1 MFRDKALVFEIKI
14 VILHSTK
21 TFWLMDTLFLLQFAC
36 FLFMILNA
44 GILIVSRLH
53 VRWVNKRYER
63 SRKLILAAMLGMAG
77 QYLLQM
83 VFGLRASGDDLGA
96 LVNIFIYTPCFTLIT
111 LGIYNIIAPH
121 AHFRQMN
128 LVCGV
133 QYAAIVGTFLLGFY
147 SKKSIH
153 IGWWLYLMLAFYTVN
168 TVYCVIK
175 IFIEMM
181 RRKKML
187 EKMSGTDLLPYVRYS
202 YASLFNVCFV
212 SVIMP
217 FVILNTPLLYVIG
230 PLGLCA
236 LFFFIMTFV
245 ALVNSYTP
253 SDELLDKED
262 DNEESYEK
270 TDESET
276 SESEEDN
283 NPTASTAEGGT
294 QSKPTELTKERT
306 EHIKAMLDRWCRKQG
321 YKDSSANM
329 MTLSLAIGVSKD
341 ELTLYFD
348 QCLNSTFRVWLSDIR
363 FDAAKAMMI
372 KHPDYSNDIISTEC
386 GFSSRTHLYRV
397 FKQRVF
403 CTPTVWRENNK
414 L

>member
-96 LVNIFIYTPCFTLIT
+96 IVNIFIYTPCFTLIT

-212 SVIMP
+212 SVVMP

-230 PLGLCA
+230 PIGLCA
-236 LFFFIMTFV
+236 IFFFTMTFV

-262 DNEESYEK
+262 DNEKNNEK
-270 TDESET
+270 TDDSET

-294 QSKPTELTKERT
+294 QPKPTELSKERT
-306 EHIKAMLDRWCRKQG
+306 ESIKAMLDRWCRKQG

>member
-96 LVNIFIYTPCFTLIT
+96 IVNIFIYTPCFTLIT

-294 QSKPTELTKERT
+294 QPKPTELTKERT
-306 EHIKAMLDRWCRKQG
+306 EHIKALLDRWCRKQG

-414 L
+414 P

>member
-1 MFRDKALVFEIKI
+1 
-14 VILHSTK
+14 
-21 TFWLMDTLFLLQFAC
+21 MDTLFLLQFAC

-217 FVILNTPLLYVIG
+217 FVILNTPLLYIIG

-236 LFFFIMTFV
+236 IFFFIMTFV

-262 DNEESYEK
+262 DNEKNNEK
-270 TDESET
+270 TDDSET

-294 QSKPTELTKERT
+294 QSKPTELSKERT

-372 KHPDYSNDIISTEC
+372 KYPDYSNDIISTEC

-397 FKQRVF
+397 FKQRVS

>member
-1 MFRDKALVFEIKI
+1 
-14 VILHSTK
+14 
-21 TFWLMDTLFLLQFAC
+21 MDTLFLLQFAC
-36 FLFMILNA
+36 FIFMILNA
-44 GILIVSRLH
+44 GILIVSRIH

-63 SRKLILAAMLGMAG
+63 SRKLIIAAMLGLAG

-96 LVNIFIYTPCFTLIT
+96 LVNIFIYTPCFTLIA
-111 LGIYNIIAPH
+111 LGIFNIIAPH
-121 AHFRQMN
+121 THFRQMN

-153 IGWWLYLMLAFYTVN
+153 IGWWIYLMLAFYTAN

-175 IFIEMM
+175 IFIEMT

-187 EKMSGTDLLPYVRYS
+187 EQMSGTDLLPYVRYS
-202 YASLFNVCFV
+202 NASLFNVCFV
-212 SVIMP
+212 SVVMP

-230 PLGLCA
+230 PIGLCTI
-236 LFFFIMTFV
+236 FFFVMTFV

-262 DNEESYEK
+262 DNEESDEK

-283 NPTASTAEGGT
+283 NPTASTAKGDA
-294 QSKPTELTKERT
+294 QPKPTELSKERT
-306 EHIKAMLDRWCRKQG
+306 ESIKALLDRWCRKQG

-372 KHPDYSNDIISTEC
+372 KYPDYSNDIISTEC

-397 FKQRVF
+397 FKQRVS

>member
-1 MFRDKALVFEIKI
+1 
-14 VILHSTK
+14 
-21 TFWLMDTLFLLQFAC
+21 MDTLFLLQFAC

-53 VRWVNKRYER
+53 VRWINKRYER
-63 SRKLILAAMLGMAG
+63 SRKLIIAAMLGLAE

-187 EKMSGTDLLPYVRYS
+187 EQMSGTDLLPYVRYS

-212 SVIMP
+212 SVVMP
-217 FVILNTPLLYVIG
+217 FVILNTPLLYIIG
-230 PLGLCA
+230 PIGLCTI
-236 LFFFIMTFV
+236 FFFVMTFV

-262 DNEESYEK
+262 DNEESDEK

-276 SESEEDN
+276 SESEEDS
-283 NPTASTAEGGT
+283 NPAASTAKDGA
-294 QSKPTELTKERT
+294 QPKPTELSKERT
-306 EHIKAMLDRWCRKQG
+306 ESIKALLDRWCRKQG

-372 KHPDYSNDIISTEC
+372 KYPDYSNDIISTEC

-397 FKQRVF
+397 FKQRVS

>member
-1 MFRDKALVFEIKI
+1 
-14 VILHSTK
+14 
-21 TFWLMDTLFLLQFAC
+21 MDTLFLLQFAC

-53 VRWVNKRYER
+53 VRWINKRYER
-63 SRKLILAAMLGMAG
+63 SRKLIIAAMLGLAG

-96 LVNIFIYTPCFTLIT
+96 LVNIFVYPPCFTLIA
-111 LGIYNIIAPH
+111 LGIFNIIAPH

-133 QYAAIVGTFLLGFY
+133 QYAAIIGTFLLGFY

-187 EKMSGTDLLPYVRYS
+187 EQMSGTDLLPYVRYS

-212 SVIMP
+212 SVVMP
-217 FVILNTPLLYVIG
+217 FVILNTPLLYIIG
-230 PLGLCA
+230 PIGLCTI
-236 LFFFIMTFV
+236 FFFVMTFV

-262 DNEESYEK
+262 DNEESDEK
-270 TDESET
+270 TDNGET

-283 NPTASTAEGGT
+283 NPTASTAKDGA
-294 QSKPTELTKERT
+294 QPKPTELSKERT
-306 EHIKAMLDRWCRKQG
+306 ESIKALLDRWCRKQG

-372 KHPDYSNDIISTEC
+372 KYPDYSNDIISTEC

-397 FKQRVF
+397 FKQRVS

>member
-1 MFRDKALVFEIKI
+1 
-14 VILHSTK
+14 
-21 TFWLMDTLFLLQFAC
+21 MDTLFLLQFAC

-53 VRWVNKRYER
+53 VRWINKRYER

-83 VFGLRASGDDLGA
+83 VFGLRASSDDLGA

-217 FVILNTPLLYVIG
+217 FVILNTPLLYIIG

-236 LFFFIMTFV
+236 IFFFIMTFV

-262 DNEESYEK
+262 DNEESDEK
-270 TDESET
+270 TDDSET

-294 QSKPTELTKERT
+294 QPKPTELSKERT
-306 EHIKAMLDRWCRKQG
+306 ESIKALLDRWCRKQG

-372 KHPDYSNDIISTEC
+372 KYPDYSNDIISTEC

-397 FKQRVF
+397 FKQRVS

>member
-1 MFRDKALVFEIKI
+1 
-14 VILHSTK
+14 
-21 TFWLMDTLFLLQFAC
+21 MDTLFLLQFAC

-53 VRWVNKRYER
+53 VRWINKRYER
-63 SRKLILAAMLGMAG
+63 SRKLIIAAMLGLAG

-133 QYAAIVGTFLLGFY
+133 QYAAIIGTFLLGFY
-147 SKKSIH
+147 SKKSIR

-187 EKMSGTDLLPYVRYS
+187 EQMSGTDLLPYVRYS

-212 SVIMP
+212 SVVMP
-217 FVILNTPLLYVIG
+217 FVILNTPLLYIIG
-230 PLGLCA
+230 PIGLCTI
-236 LFFFIMTFV
+236 FFFVMTFV

-262 DNEESYEK
+262 DNEQSDEK
-270 TDESET
+270 TDNGET

-283 NPTASTAEGGT
+283 NPTASTTKDGA
-294 QSKPTELTKERT
+294 QPKPTELSKERT
-306 EHIKAMLDRWCRKQG
+306 ESIKALLDRWCRKQG

-372 KHPDYSNDIISTEC
+372 KYPDYSNDIISTEC

-397 FKQRVF
+397 FKQRVS

>member
-1 MFRDKALVFEIKI
+1 
-14 VILHSTK
+14 
-21 TFWLMDTLFLLQFAC
+21 MDTLFLLQFAC

-53 VRWVNKRYER
+53 VRWINKRYER
-63 SRKLILAAMLGMAG
+63 SRKLIIAAMLGLAG

-187 EKMSGTDLLPYVRYS
+187 EQMSGTDLLPYVRYS

-212 SVIMP
+212 SVVMP
-217 FVILNTPLLYVIG
+217 FVILNTPLLYIIG
-230 PLGLCA
+230 PIGLCTI
-236 LFFFIMTFV
+236 FFFVMTFV

-262 DNEESYEK
+262 DNEESDEK

-283 NPTASTAEGGT
+283 NPAASTAKGGT
-294 QSKPTELTKERT
+294 QPKPTELSKERT
-306 EHIKAMLDRWCRKQG
+306 KSIKALLDRWCRKQG

-329 MTLSLAIGVSKD
+329 MTLSLAIGVSKE

-372 KHPDYSNDIISTEC
+372 KYPDYSNDIISTEC

-397 FKQRVF
+397 FKQRVS

>member
-1 MFRDKALVFEIKI
+1 
-14 VILHSTK
+14 
-21 TFWLMDTLFLLQFAC
+21 MDTLFLLQFAC

-96 LVNIFIYTPCFTLIT
+96 IVNIFIYTPCFTLIT

-217 FVILNTPLLYVIG
+217 FVILNTPLLYIIG

-236 LFFFIMTFV
+236 IFFFIMTFV

-262 DNEESYEK
+262 DNEESDEK
-270 TDESET
+270 TDDGET

-283 NPTASTAEGGT
+283 NPTASTAKDGA
-294 QSKPTELTKERT
+294 QPKPTELSQERT
-306 EHIKAMLDRWCRKQG
+306 EHIKALLDRWCRKQG

-329 MTLSLAIGVSKD
+329 MTLSLAIGISKD

>member
-1 MFRDKALVFEIKI
+1 
-14 VILHSTK
+14 
-21 TFWLMDTLFLLQFAC
+21 MDTLFLLQFAC

-53 VRWVNKRYER
+53 VRWINKRYER
-63 SRKLILAAMLGMAG
+63 SRKLIIAAMLGLAG

-187 EKMSGTDLLPYVRYS
+187 EQMSGTDLLPYVRYS

-212 SVIMP
+212 SVVMP
-217 FVILNTPLLYVIG
+217 FVILNTPLLYIIG
-230 PLGLCA
+230 PIGLCTI
-236 LFFFIMTFV
+236 FFFVMTFV

-262 DNEESYEK
+262 DNEQSDEK
-270 TDESET
+270 TDNGET

-283 NPTASTAEGGT
+283 NPAASTAKDGA
-294 QSKPTELTKERT
+294 QPKPTELSKERT
-306 EHIKAMLDRWCRKQG
+306 ESIKALLDRWCRKQG

-372 KHPDYSNDIISTEC
+372 KYPDYSNDIISTEC

-397 FKQRVF
+397 FKQRVS

>member
-1 MFRDKALVFEIKI
+1 
-14 VILHSTK
+14 
-21 TFWLMDTLFLLQFAC
+21 MDTLFLLQFAC

-53 VRWVNKRYER
+53 VRWINKRYER

-83 VFGLRASGDDLGA
+83 VFGLRASSDDLGA

-153 IGWWLYLMLAFYTVN
+153 IGWWLYLMLAFYTAN

-230 PLGLCA
+230 PIGLCA
-236 LFFFIMTFV
+236 IFFFIMTFV

-262 DNEESYEK
+262 DNEQSDEK
-270 TDESET
+270 TDNGET

-283 NPTASTAEGGT
+283 NPTASTAKDGA
-294 QSKPTELTKERT
+294 QPKPTELSKERT
-306 EHIKAMLDRWCRKQG
+306 ESIKALLDRWCRKQG

-372 KHPDYSNDIISTEC
+372 KYPDYSNDIISTEC

-397 FKQRVF
+397 FKQRVS

>member
-1 MFRDKALVFEIKI
+1 
-14 VILHSTK
+14 
-21 TFWLMDTLFLLQFAC
+21 MDTLFLLQFAC

-53 VRWVNKRYER
+53 VRWINKRYER
-63 SRKLILAAMLGMAG
+63 SRKLIIAAMLGLAG

-96 LVNIFIYTPCFTLIT
+96 HVNIFIYTPCFTLIT

-187 EKMSGTDLLPYVRYS
+187 EQMSGTDLLPYVRYS

-212 SVIMP
+212 SVVMP
-217 FVILNTPLLYVIG
+217 FVILNTPLLYIIG
-230 PLGLCA
+230 PIGLCTI
-236 LFFFIMTFV
+236 FFFVMTFV
-245 ALVNSYTP
+245 ALVNSYTPP

-262 DNEESYEK
+262 DNEESDEK

-283 NPTASTAEGGT
+283 NPAASTAKDGA
-294 QSKPTELTKERT
+294 QPKPTELSKERT
-306 EHIKAMLDRWCRKQG
+306 ESIKALLDRWCRKQG

-372 KHPDYSNDIISTEC
+372 KYPDYSNDIISTEC

-397 FKQRVF
+397 FKQRVS

>member
-1 MFRDKALVFEIKI
+1 
-14 VILHSTK
+14 
-21 TFWLMDTLFLLQFAC
+21 MDTLFLLQFAC

-53 VRWVNKRYER
+53 VRWINKRYER

-230 PLGLCA
+230 PIGLCA

-262 DNEESYEK
+262 DNEESDEK
-270 TDESET
+270 TDNSET
-276 SESEEDN
+276 SKSEEDN
-283 NPTASTAEGGT
+283 NPTASTTEGGT
-294 QSKPTELTKERT
+294 QSKPTELSKERT

>member
-1 MFRDKALVFEIKI
+1 
-14 VILHSTK
+14 
-21 TFWLMDTLFLLQFAC
+21 MDSLFLLQFAC

-96 LVNIFIYTPCFTLIT
+96 IVNIFIYTPCFTLIT

-230 PLGLCA
+230 PIGLCA
-236 LFFFIMTFV
+236 IFFFIMTFV

-262 DNEESYEK
+262 DNEQNDEK
-270 TDESET
+270 TDNGET

-283 NPTASTAEGGT
+283 NPTASTAKDGA
-294 QSKPTELTKERT
+294 QSKPTELSKERT
-306 EHIKAMLDRWCRKQG
+306 EHIKALLDRWCRKQG

-348 QCLNSTFRVWLSDIR
+348 QCLNSTFRVWLNDIR

>member
-1 MFRDKALVFEIKI
+1 
-14 VILHSTK
+14 
-21 TFWLMDTLFLLQFAC
+21 MDTLFLLQFAC

-53 VRWVNKRYER
+53 VRWINKRYER
-63 SRKLILAAMLGMAG
+63 SRKLIIAAMLGLAG

-187 EKMSGTDLLPYVRYS
+187 EQMSGTDLLPYVRYS

-212 SVIMP
+212 SVVMP
-217 FVILNTPLLYVIG
+217 FVILNTPLLYIIG
-230 PLGLCA
+230 PIGLCTI
-236 LFFFIMTFV
+236 FFFVMTFV

-262 DNEESYEK
+262 DNEESDEK

-283 NPTASTAEGGT
+283 NPAASTAKDDA
-294 QSKPTELTKERT
+294 QPKPTELSKERT
-306 EHIKAMLDRWCRKQG
+306 ESIKALLERWCRKQG

-372 KHPDYSNDIISTEC
+372 KYPDYSNDIISTEC

-397 FKQRVF
+397 FKQRVS

>member
-1 MFRDKALVFEIKI
+1 
-14 VILHSTK
+14 
-21 TFWLMDTLFLLQFAC
+21 MDTLFLLQFAC

-63 SRKLILAAMLGMAG
+63 SRKLIIAAMLGMAG

-230 PLGLCA
+230 PIGLCA
-236 LFFFIMTFV
+236 IFFFIMTFV

-262 DNEESYEK
+262 DNEQNDEK
-270 TDESET
+270 TDDSET

-294 QSKPTELTKERT
+294 QPKPTELSKERT
-306 EHIKAMLDRWCRKQG
+306 ESIKALLDRWCRKQG

-372 KHPDYSNDIISTEC
+372 KYPDYSNDIISTEC

-397 FKQRVF
+397 FKQRVS

>member
-1 MFRDKALVFEIKI
+1 
-14 VILHSTK
+14 
-21 TFWLMDTLFLLQFAC
+21 MDTLFLLQFAC

-53 VRWVNKRYER
+53 VRWINKRYER
-63 SRKLILAAMLGMAG
+63 SRKLIIAAMLGLAG

-187 EKMSGTDLLPYVRYS
+187 EQMSGTDLLPYVRYS

-212 SVIMP
+212 SVVMP
-217 FVILNTPLLYVIG
+217 FVILNTPLLYIIG
-230 PLGLCA
+230 PIGLCTI
-236 LFFFIMTFV
+236 FFFVMTFV

-262 DNEESYEK
+262 DNEESDEK
-270 TDESET
+270 TD
-276 SESEEDN
+276 ESEEDN
-283 NPTASTAEGGT
+283 NPTASTAKGDA
-294 QSKPTELTKERT
+294 QPKPTELSKERT
-306 EHIKAMLDRWCRKQG
+306 ESIKALLDRWCRKQG

-372 KHPDYSNDIISTEC
+372 KYPDYSNDIISTEC

-397 FKQRVF
+397 FKQRVS

>member
-96 LVNIFIYTPCFTLIT
+96 IVNIFIYTPCFTLIT

-217 FVILNTPLLYVIG
+217 FVILNTPLLYIIG

-236 LFFFIMTFV
+236 IFFFIMTFV

-253 SDELLDKED
+253 SDELLDKEE
-262 DNEESYEK
+262 DNEKNNEK
-270 TDESET
+270 TDDSET
-276 SESEEDN
+276 SKSEEDN

>member
-1 MFRDKALVFEIKI
+1 
-14 VILHSTK
+14 
-21 TFWLMDTLFLLQFAC
+21 MDSLFLLQFAC

-63 SRKLILAAMLGMAG
+63 SRKLIIAAMLGMAG

-96 LVNIFIYTPCFTLIT
+96 IVNIFIYSPCFTLIA
-111 LGIYNIIAPH
+111 LGIFNIIAPH
-121 AHFRQMN
+121 THFRQMN

-153 IGWWLYLMLAFYTVN
+153 IGWWIYLMIAFYTAN
-168 TVYCVIK
+168 MVYCVIK

-181 RRKKML
+181 QRKKML
-187 EKMSGTDLLPYVRYS
+187 EQMSGTDLLPYVRYS
-202 YASLFNVCFV
+202 NASLSTVCLTAV
-212 SVIMP
+212 VMP
-217 FVILNTPLLYVIG
+217 FVILNTPVLYIIG

-236 LFFFIMTFV
+236 IFFFIMTFV

-253 SDELLDKED
+253 SDELLDKEE
-262 DNEESYEK
+262 DNEKNNEK
-270 TDESET
+270 TDGNET
-276 SESEEDN
+276 SENTEGNSA
-283 NPTASTAEGGT
+283 TASTSKDNAR
-294 QSKPTELTKERT
+294 SKPTELSKERT
-306 EHIKAMLDRWCRKQG
+306 EHIKKMLDHWCRKHG

-329 MTLSLAIGVSKD
+329 MTLSLSIGVSKD

-372 KHPDYSNDIISTEC
+372 KYPDYSNDIISTEC

>member
-1 MFRDKALVFEIKI
+1 
-14 VILHSTK
+14 
-21 TFWLMDTLFLLQFAC
+21 MDTLFLLQFAC

-63 SRKLILAAMLGMAG
+63 SRKLIIAAMLGLAG

-96 LVNIFIYTPCFTLIT
+96 IVNILIYSPCFTLIT

-147 SKKSIH
+147 SKQSIH
-153 IGWWLYLMLAFYTVN
+153 IGWWIYLMLAFYTAN
-168 TVYCVIK
+168 TIYCVIK

-181 RRKKML
+181 QRKKML
-187 EKMSGTDLLPYVRYS
+187 EQMSGTDLLPYVRYS
-202 YASLFNVCFV
+202 HASLFNICFV
-212 SVIMP
+212 SVVMP
-217 FVILNTPLLYVIG
+217 FVILNTPLLYIIG
-230 PLGLCA
+230 PIGLCA
-236 LFFFIMTFV
+236 LFFFTMTFV
-245 ALVNSYTP
+245 ALGNSYTP

-262 DNEESYEK
+262 DNEQSDKK
-270 TDESET
+270 TDDSKT

-283 NPTASTAEGGT
+283 NHTASAAKGGA
-294 QSKPTELTKERT
+294 QSKSTELSKERT
-306 EHIKAMLDRWCRKQG
+306 ERIKALLDRWCRRQG

-363 FDAAKAMMI
+363 FDAATAMMI
-372 KHPDYSNDIISTEC
+372 TYPD
-386 GFSSRTHLYRV
+386 
-397 FKQRVF
+397 
-403 CTPTVWRENNK
+403 
-414 L
+414 

>member
-1 MFRDKALVFEIKI
+1 
-14 VILHSTK
+14 
-21 TFWLMDTLFLLQFAC
+21 MDTLFLLQFAC

-53 VRWVNKRYER
+53 VRWINKRYER
-63 SRKLILAAMLGMAG
+63 SRKLIIAAMLGLAG

-187 EKMSGTDLLPYVRYS
+187 EQMSGTDLLPYVRYS

-212 SVIMP
+212 SVVMP
-217 FVILNTPLLYVIG
+217 FVILNTPLLYIIG
-230 PLGLCA
+230 PIGLCA
-236 LFFFIMTFV
+236 IFFFVMTFV

-262 DNEESYEK
+262 DNEQSDEK
-270 TDESET
+270 TDESE
-276 SESEEDN
+276 EDN
-283 NPTASTAEGGT
+283 TPAASTAKDGA
-294 QSKPTELTKERT
+294 QPKPTELSKERT
-306 EHIKAMLDRWCRKQG
+306 ESIKALLDRWCRKQG

-372 KHPDYSNDIISTEC
+372 KYPDYSNDIISTEC

-397 FKQRVF
+397 FKQRVS

>member
-63 SRKLILAAMLGMAG
+63 SRKLILAAILGMAG

-83 VFGLRASGDDLGA
+83 VFGLRASSDDLGA

-217 FVILNTPLLYVIG
+217 FVILNTPLLYIIG

-236 LFFFIMTFV
+236 IFFFIMTFV

-262 DNEESYEK
+262 DNEQNDEK
-270 TDESET
+270 TDNGET

-283 NPTASTAEGGT
+283 NPTASTAKDGA
-294 QSKPTELTKERT
+294 QPKPTELSKERT
-306 EHIKAMLDRWCRKQG
+306 EHIKALLDRWCRKQG

-329 MTLSLAIGVSKD
+329 MTLSLAIGISKD

>member
-1 MFRDKALVFEIKI
+1 
-14 VILHSTK
+14 
-21 TFWLMDTLFLLQFAC
+21 MDTLFLLQFAC

-83 VFGLRASGDDLGA
+83 IFGLRTSGDDLGA
-96 LVNIFIYTPCFTLIT
+96 IVNIFIYTPCFTLIT

-147 SKKSIH
+147 SKESIH

-230 PLGLCA
+230 PIGLCA
-236 LFFFIMTFV
+236 IFFFIMTFV

-262 DNEESYEK
+262 DNEESDEK
-270 TDESET
+270 TDDGET

-294 QSKPTELTKERT
+294 QSKPTELSKERT

-329 MTLSLAIGVSKD
+329 MTLSLAIGISKD

>member
-1 MFRDKALVFEIKI
+1 
-14 VILHSTK
+14 
-21 TFWLMDTLFLLQFAC
+21 MDSLFLLQFAC

-96 LVNIFIYTPCFTLIT
+96 IVNIFIYTPCFTLIT

-212 SVIMP
+212 SVVMP

-230 PLGLCA
+230 PIGLCA

>member
-1 MFRDKALVFEIKI
+1 
-14 VILHSTK
+14 
-21 TFWLMDTLFLLQFAC
+21 
-36 FLFMILNA
+36 MILNA

-53 VRWVNKRYER
+53 VRWINKRYER
-63 SRKLILAAMLGMAG
+63 SRKLIIAAMLGLAG

-96 LVNIFIYTPCFTLIT
+96 LVNIFVYPPCFTLIA
-111 LGIYNIIAPH
+111 LGIFNIIAPH

-187 EKMSGTDLLPYVRYS
+187 EQMSGTDLLPYVRYS
-202 YASLFNVCFV
+202 NASLFTVCLTA
-212 SVIMP
+212 VIMP
-217 FVILNTPLLYVIG
+217 FVILSTPLLYIIG

-236 LFFFIMTFV
+236 IFFFVMTFV

-253 SDELLDKED
+253 NDELLDKED
-262 DNEESYEK
+262 DNEESDEK

-283 NPTASTAEGGT
+283 NPTASTAKDGA
-294 QSKPTELTKERT
+294 QPKPTELSKERT
-306 EHIKAMLDRWCRKQG
+306 ESIKALLDRWCRKQG

-372 KHPDYSNDIISTEC
+372 KYPDYSNDIISTEC

-397 FKQRVF
+397 FKQRVS

>member
-96 LVNIFIYTPCFTLIT
+96 IVNIFIYTPCFTLIT

-147 SKKSIH
+147 SKESIH

-253 SDELLDKED
+253 SDELLDKEE
-262 DNEESYEK
+262 DNEKNNEK
-270 TDESET
+270 TDDSET
-276 SESEEDN
+276 SKSEEDN

>member
-1 MFRDKALVFEIKI
+1 VFEIKF

-53 VRWVNKRYER
+53 VRWINKRYER
-63 SRKLILAAMLGMAG
+63 SRKLIIAAMLGLAG

-187 EKMSGTDLLPYVRYS
+187 EQMSGTDLLPYVRYS

-212 SVIMP
+212 SVVMP
-217 FVILNTPLLYVIG
+217 FVILNTPLLYIIG
-230 PLGLCA
+230 PIGLCTI
-236 LFFFIMTFV
+236 FFFVMTFV

-262 DNEESYEK
+262 DNEQSDEK
-270 TDESET
+270 TDNGET

-283 NPTASTAEGGT
+283 NPAASTAKDGA
-294 QSKPTELTKERT
+294 QPKPTELSKERT
-306 EHIKAMLDRWCRKQG
+306 ESIKALLDRWCRKQG

-372 KHPDYSNDIISTEC
+372 KYPDYSNDIISTEC

-397 FKQRVF
+397 FKQRVS

-414 L
+414 Q

>member
-217 FVILNTPLLYVIG
+217 FVILNTPLLYIIG

-262 DNEESYEK
+262 DNEESDEK
-270 TDESET
+270 TDDSET

-294 QSKPTELTKERT
+294 QPKPTELSKERT
-306 EHIKAMLDRWCRKQG
+306 EHIKALLDRWCRKQG

>member
-1 MFRDKALVFEIKI
+1 MVFEIKF

-96 LVNIFIYTPCFTLIT
+96 IVNIFIYTPCFTLIT

-212 SVIMP
+212 SVVMP
-217 FVILNTPLLYVIG
+217 FVILNTPLLYIIG

-236 LFFFIMTFV
+236 IFFFVMTFV

-262 DNEESYEK
+262 DNEKNNEK
-270 TDESET
+270 TDDSET
-276 SESEEDN
+276 SKSEEDN

>member
-1 MFRDKALVFEIKI
+1 
-14 VILHSTK
+14 
-21 TFWLMDTLFLLQFAC
+21 MDTLFLLQFAC

-53 VRWVNKRYER
+53 VRWINKRYER
-63 SRKLILAAMLGMAG
+63 SRKLIIAAMLGLAG

-133 QYAAIVGTFLLGFY
+133 QYAAIIGTFLLGFY

-187 EKMSGTDLLPYVRYS
+187 EQMSGTDLLPYVRYS

-212 SVIMP
+212 SVVMP
-217 FVILNTPLLYVIG
+217 FVILNTPLLYIIG
-230 PLGLCA
+230 PIGLCTI
-236 LFFFIMTFV
+236 FFFVMTFV

-262 DNEESYEK
+262 DNEQSDEK
-270 TDESET
+270 TDNGET

-283 NPTASTAEGGT
+283 NPAASTTKDGA
-294 QSKPTELTKERT
+294 QPKPTELSKERT
-306 EHIKAMLDRWCRKQG
+306 ESIKALLDRWCRKQG

-372 KHPDYSNDIISTEC
+372 KYPDYSNDIISTEC

-397 FKQRVF
+397 FKQRVS

>member
-1 MFRDKALVFEIKI
+1 
-14 VILHSTK
+14 
-21 TFWLMDTLFLLQFAC
+21 MDTLFLLQFAC

-53 VRWVNKRYER
+53 VRWINKRYER

-83 VFGLRASGDDLGA
+83 VFGLRASSDDLGA

-217 FVILNTPLLYVIG
+217 FVILNTPLLYIIG

-236 LFFFIMTFV
+236 IFFFVMTFV

-262 DNEESYEK
+262 DNEESDEK
-270 TDESET
+270 TDDSET

-294 QSKPTELTKERT
+294 QPKPTELSKERT
-306 EHIKAMLDRWCRKQG
+306 ESIKALLDRWCRKQG

-372 KHPDYSNDIISTEC
+372 KYPDYSNDIISTEC

-397 FKQRVF
+397 FKQRVS

>member
-1 MFRDKALVFEIKI
+1 
-14 VILHSTK
+14 
-21 TFWLMDTLFLLQFAC
+21 MDTLFLLQFAS
-36 FLFMILNA
+36 FIFMIQNA
-44 GILIVSRLH
+44 GILIVSRIH

-63 SRKLILAAMLGMAG
+63 SRKLIIAAMLGLAG
-77 QYLLQM
+77 QYILQM
-83 VFGLRASGDDLGA
+83 IFGLRASGDDLGA
-96 LVNIFIYTPCFTLIT
+96 IVNILIYSPCFTLIA

-147 SKKSIH
+147 SKQSIH
-153 IGWWLYLMLAFYTVN
+153 IGWWLYLMLAFYTAN

-175 IFIEMM
+175 NFIEMR

-187 EKMSGTDLLPYVRYS
+187 EQMSGTDLLPYVRYS
-202 YASLFNVCFV
+202 NASLFNISCIAVV
-212 SVIMP
+212 MP
-217 FVILNTPLLYVIG
+217 FVILKTPLLYIIG
-230 PLGLCA
+230 PIGLCA
-236 LFFFIMTFV
+236 IFFFIMTFV
-245 ALVNSYTP
+245 ALGNSYTP

-262 DNEESYEK
+262 DKEENVKE
-270 TDESET
+270 TDDSET
-276 SESEEDN
+276 SKSEEDN
-283 NPTASTAEGGT
+283 NPTASTAKGGA
-294 QSKPTELTKERT
+294 QSKPTELSKERT
-306 EHIKAMLDRWCRKQG
+306 ERIKALLDRWCRRQG

-372 KHPDYSNDIISTEC
+372 KYPDYSNDIISTEC

>member
-1 MFRDKALVFEIKI
+1 
-14 VILHSTK
+14 
-21 TFWLMDTLFLLQFAC
+21 MDTLFLLQFAC

-53 VRWVNKRYER
+53 VRWINKRYER
-63 SRKLILAAMLGMAG
+63 SRKLIIAAMLGLAG

-96 LVNIFIYTPCFTLIT
+96 LVNIFIYTPCFTLIA

-147 SKKSIH
+147 SKESIH

-187 EKMSGTDLLPYVRYS
+187 EQMSGTDLLPYVRYS

-212 SVIMP
+212 SVVMP
-217 FVILNTPLLYVIG
+217 FVILNTPLLYIIG
-230 PLGLCA
+230 PIGLCTI
-236 LFFFIMTFV
+236 FFFVMTFV

-262 DNEESYEK
+262 YNEESDEK

-283 NPTASTAEGGT
+283 NPAASATKDGA
-294 QSKPTELTKERT
+294 QPKPTELSKERT
-306 EHIKAMLDRWCRKQG
+306 ESIKALLDRWCRKQG

-372 KHPDYSNDIISTEC
+372 KYPDYSNDIISTEC

-397 FKQRVF
+397 FKQRVS

>member
-1 MFRDKALVFEIKI
+1 
-14 VILHSTK
+14 
-21 TFWLMDTLFLLQFAC
+21 MDTLFLLQFAC

-44 GILIVSRLH
+44 GILIVTRLQ
-53 VRWVNKRYER
+53 VRWINKRYER
-63 SRKLILAAMLGMAG
+63 SRKLIIAAMLGLAG

-147 SKKSIH
+147 SKESIH

-187 EKMSGTDLLPYVRYS
+187 EQMSGTDLLPYVRYS

-212 SVIMP
+212 SVVMP
-217 FVILNTPLLYVIG
+217 FVILNTPLLYIIG
-230 PLGLCA
+230 PIGLCTI
-236 LFFFIMTFV
+236 FFFVMTFV

-262 DNEESYEK
+262 DNEESDEK

-283 NPTASTAEGGT
+283 NPAASTAKGDA
-294 QSKPTELTKERT
+294 QPKPTELSKERT
-306 EHIKAMLDRWCRKQG
+306 ESIKALLDRWCRKQG

-372 KHPDYSNDIISTEC
+372 KYPDYSNDIISTEC

-397 FKQRVF
+397 FKQRVS

>member
-1 MFRDKALVFEIKI
+1 
-14 VILHSTK
+14 
-21 TFWLMDTLFLLQFAC
+21 MDTLFLLQFAC

-217 FVILNTPLLYVIG
+217 FVILNTPLLYIIG

-236 LFFFIMTFV
+236 IFFFVMTFV

-262 DNEESYEK
+262 DNEESDEK
-270 TDESET
+270 TDDSET
-276 SESEEDN
+276 SESAEDN
-283 NPTASTAEGGT
+283 NPTASTAKDGA
-294 QSKPTELTKERT
+294 QPKPTELSKERT
-306 EHIKAMLDRWCRKQG
+306 EHIKALLDRWCRKQG

-397 FKQRVF
+397 FKQRVS

>member
-1 MFRDKALVFEIKI
+1 
-14 VILHSTK
+14 
-21 TFWLMDTLFLLQFAC
+21 MDTLFLLQFAC

-212 SVIMP
+212 SVVMP

-294 QSKPTELTKERT
+294 QPKPTELSKERT

>member
-1 MFRDKALVFEIKI
+1 
-14 VILHSTK
+14 
-21 TFWLMDTLFLLQFAC
+21 MDTLFLLQFAC

-53 VRWVNKRYER
+53 VRWINKRYER
-63 SRKLILAAMLGMAG
+63 SRKLIIAAMLGLAG

-96 LVNIFIYTPCFTLIT
+96 LVNIFIYTPCFTLIA

-147 SKKSIH
+147 SKESIH

-187 EKMSGTDLLPYVRYS
+187 EQMSGTDLLPYVRYS

-212 SVIMP
+212 SVVMP
-217 FVILNTPLLYVIG
+217 FVILNTPLLYIIG
-230 PLGLCA
+230 PIGLCTI
-236 LFFFIMTFV
+236 FFFVMTFV

-262 DNEESYEK
+262 DNEESDEK
-270 TDESET
+270 TDESETSESET

-283 NPTASTAEGGT
+283 NPTASTAKDGA
-294 QSKPTELTKERT
+294 QPKPTELSKERT
-306 EHIKAMLDRWCRKQG
+306 ESIKALLDRWCRKQG

-372 KHPDYSNDIISTEC
+372 KYPDYSNDIISTEC

>member
-1 MFRDKALVFEIKI
+1 
-14 VILHSTK
+14 
-21 TFWLMDTLFLLQFAC
+21 MDTLFLLQFAC

-53 VRWVNKRYER
+53 VRWINKRYER
-63 SRKLILAAMLGMAG
+63 SRKLIIAAMLGLAG

-133 QYAAIVGTFLLGFY
+133 QDAAIVGTFLLGFY

-187 EKMSGTDLLPYVRYS
+187 EQMSGTDLLPYVRYS

-212 SVIMP
+212 SVVMP
-217 FVILNTPLLYVIG
+217 FVILNTPLLYIIG
-230 PLGLCA
+230 PIGLCTI
-236 LFFFIMTFV
+236 FFFVMTFV

-262 DNEESYEK
+262 DNEQSDEK
-270 TDESET
+270 TDNGET

-283 NPTASTAEGGT
+283 NPAASTAKDGA
-294 QSKPTELTKERT
+294 QPKPTELSKERT
-306 EHIKAMLDRWCRKQG
+306 ESIKALLDRWCRKQG

-372 KHPDYSNDIISTEC
+372 KYPDYSNDIISTEC

-397 FKQRVF
+397 FKQRVS